1 MTRSSLGS
9 ALVTGASS
17 GIGAVYAD
25 RLAKRGYDLI
35 LVARNGEKLKSLA
48 ARLTAETHRSVKVM
62 PADLGD
68 KVALAKIEAVLRD
81 DPSISMLV
89 NNAGTASIAPLL
101 NSDVDQ
107 MEAMIALNVTALTR
121 LTYAAAPAFVA
132 RGAGTIINIG
142 SVVGVVPE
150 RLNGVYGAT
159 KAFVLALSQSL
170 QHELAD
176 KGVRIQAVLPAAT
189 ATDIW
194 EKSGLHHSKL
204 PAGTV
209 MSTED
214 MVDAALTGLDQGEV
228 VTIPPLQD
236 GDDWTR
242 FDAAR
247 LALAPKLTN
256 AAPAPRYRAARAS
269 SKHRVRRN
277 LTKHE
282 DQAMTSR
289 SVVIAEPVRTAIG
302 AFGGTLKDVPAPD
315 LGAVAIRAAV
325 ERAGLKPEE
334 IETAAMGN
342 VIQAGTKM
350 NPARQ
355 AAVQAGL
362 PVTVPALTVNRV
374 CGSGAQ
380 AIVSAAQEILLGN
393 ANAAVAGGMES
404 MDQAPYLVQRGR
416 WGYRLGDGQLYDSV
430 LRDGLNDA
438 FSGEHSG
445 WHTEDLVEKYQVT
458 REAQDQ
464 WALRSQQRFARAQSA
479 GHFKSQIAAVQ
490 VPGKKGPTPFDQDEA
505 NRPDTT
511 IEALARLK
519 PAFRPDGA
527 ITAGNAP
534 GLNDAAAAMVLAD
547 EAWAEKRGLK
557 PAARLVA
564 YGIAAVEPGMF
575 GLGPVPAVKQALQ
588 RAGWEIES
596 IERAEINE
604 AFAAI
609 AIVVA
614 RELGF
619 SDEIVN
625 VEGGAVAH
633 GHPIGATGAVLT
645 TKLIHSMRRD
655 GLKRGLV
662 TLCIGGGQG
671 IALAIETLH

>member
-1 MTRSSLGS
+1 M
-9 ALVTGASS
+9 A
-17 GIGAVYAD
+17 
-25 RLAKRGYDLI
+25 
-35 LVARNGEKLKSLA
+35 
-48 ARLTAETHRSVKVM
+48 
-62 PADLGD
+62 
-68 KVALAKIEAVLRD
+68 
-81 DPSISMLV
+81 
-89 NNAGTASIAPLL
+89 
-101 NSDVDQ
+101 
-107 MEAMIALNVTALTR
+107 
-121 LTYAAAPAFVA
+121 
-132 RGAGTIINIG
+132 
-142 SVVGVVPE
+142 
-150 RLNGVYGAT
+150 
-159 KAFVLALSQSL
+159 
-170 QHELAD
+170 
-176 KGVRIQAVLPAAT
+176 
-189 ATDIW
+189 
-194 EKSGLHHSKL
+194 
-204 PAGTV
+204 
-209 MSTED
+209 
-214 MVDAALTGLDQGEV
+214 
-228 VTIPPLQD
+228 
-236 GDDWTR
+236 
-242 FDAAR
+242 
-247 LALAPKLTN
+247 
-256 AAPAPRYRAARAS
+256 
-269 SKHRVRRN
+269 
-277 LTKHE
+277 
-282 DQAMTSR
+282 SR

-315 LGAVAIRAAV
+315 LGAVAIRSAV
-325 ERAGLKPEE
+325 ERAGLKPDE
-334 IETAAMGN
+334 IETVAMGN
-342 VIQAGTKM
+342 VIQAGIKM

-362 PVTVPALTVNRV
+362 PVTVPAMTVNRV

-380 AIVSAAQEILLGN
+380 AIVSAAQEILLGA

-404 MDQAPYLVQRGR
+404 MDQAPYLVGRGR

-505 NRPDTT
+505 NRPETT

-519 PAFRPDGA
+519 PVFRPDGA

-547 EAWAEKRGLK
+547 EAWAEKRGLQ

-588 RAGWEIES
+588 RAGWDIGT

-614 RELGF
+614 RELGL

-625 VEGGAVAH
+625 VDGGAVAH